1 MMNRIL
7 ILSKTLAPA
16 FLSGLMIGTSYIP
29 YWPWAL
35 AFCYLPLWWD
45 ITRDPKATNLKLL
58 FFKAWITQTVL
69 TLIGFYWISFV
80 AHEFGFLPKPAA
92 YFVLFIFSALSY
104 LYIPVSATLALWIS
118 QKWQL
123 QRWTT
128 YLLLPLLLGLL
139 EQVWPVI
146 FKWHLGY
153 TLLYA
158 QLPAFQLADYIGFQ
172 GFSLLILVSQGVFL
186 IILRTP
192 YSVLKKVSLASLVL
206 IAWLLINLLG
216 QARAQHIAKLPS
228 DTITF
233 GLVQANIG
241 NLEKYLA
248 DQGRG
253 YQKAII
259 DKYFNLSVALKKR
272 AQDLEFIIWPE
283 AAIPEF
289 LDEVHQDRKY
299 SAYFHQRLKEL
310 QVPLI
315 TGAYSSD
322 PLLQIPRRDFNAL
335 FTFDEQGLWTSPP
348 YRKTH
353 LLIFGEYLPFSETFP
368 ILKKYNPAG
377 SGFSKGNGPQVMHIG
392 EHKFGAQLCYESL
405 DPFFSTRLKQLGA
418 DFILNVTNDSWF
430 GPTSEPI
437 QHMYMTLAR
446 AIETRLPLI
455 RATNTGIS
463 IAIDNL
469 GQMTKPSPQG
479 QEWIESL
486 NLKIYRLSQ
495 ETFYTQWGIW
505 LPWINLLVI
514 IFLIR
519 IGRLCKP

>member
-7 ILSKTLAPA
+7 LLSKTLAPA

-29 YWPWAL
+29 FWPWAL
-35 AFCYLPLWWD
+35 AFCYIPLWWD
-45 ITRDPKATNLKLL
+45 ITQPNNPTRLSIIFLKG
-58 FFKAWITQTVL
+58 WITQTLL

-92 YFVLFIFSALSY
+92 YLVLVLFSALSY
-104 LYIPVSATLALWIS
+104 LYIPASVTLTIWIS
-118 QKWQL
+118 RKWRL
-123 QRWTT
+123 SNTTT

-153 TLLYA
+153 TFLYA
-158 QLPAFQLADYIGFQ
+158 KLPVFQLAEYIGFQ
-172 GFSLLILVSQGVFL
+172 GLSLLVLMTQGLILILLRSPFSSFKKIGFAGL
-186 IILRTP
+186 IGATWI
-192 YSVLKKVSLASLVL
+192 VL
-206 IAWLLINLLG
+206 NLLG
-216 QARAQHIAKLPS
+216 QVRAQHISQLPF
-228 DTITF
+228 DTVNF
-233 GLVQANIG
+233 GFVQANIG

-259 DKYFNLSVALKKR
+259 DKYFDLSFALKK
-272 AQDLEFIIWPE
+272 QTDKLEFIIWPE

-299 SAYFHQRLKEL
+299 SAYFHDRLKEL
-310 QVPLI
+310 KVPLI

-322 PLLQIPRRDFNAL
+322 PMMQIPRRDFNAL
-335 FTFDEQGLWTSPP
+335 FTFDEFGQWTSPA

-377 SGFSKGNGPQVMHIG
+377 SGFSKGNGPQLMFIG
-392 EHKFGAQLCYESL
+392 DYRFGAQLCYESL
-405 DPFFSTRLKQLGA
+405 DPFFSTQLKKLGA

-437 QHMYMTLAR
+437 QHLYMTLAR
-446 AIETRLPLI
+446 GIETRLPLI
-455 RATNTGIS
+455 RSTNTGIS
-463 IAIDNL
+463 LAMDNL
-469 GQMTKPSPQG
+469 GQMTNPSPQG
-479 QEWIESL
+479 QEWIEATQ
-486 NLKIYRLSQ
+486 LKIYRLRS

-505 LPWINLLVI
+505 LVWLNLLVI
-514 IFLIR
+514 VFLIR
-519 IGRLCKP
+519 LGRTCKH

>member
-1 MMNRIL
+1 MMKRIQ

-16 FLSGLMIGTSYIP
+16 FLSGLLIGTSYIP
-29 YWPWAL
+29 FWPWAI

-45 ITRDPKATNLKLL
+45 LTQTDKPQSLKTI
-58 FFKAWITQTVL
+58 FFKAWITQVVL

-92 YFVLFIFSALSY
+92 YFVLFLFSAISY
-104 LYIPVSATLALWIS
+104 LYLPVSATLTLWIS
-118 QKWQL
+118 RKWL
-123 QRWTT
+123 LSSWST
-128 YLLLPLLLGLL
+128 YLLLPLSLGFL

-158 QLPAFQLADYIGFQ
+158 QLPAFQLADTIGFQ
-172 GFSLLILVSQGVFL
+172 GLSLVILISQGLFL
-186 IILRTP
+186 LILRTP
-192 YSVLKKVSLASLVL
+192 ISVLKKAGLTSVVL
-206 IAWLLINLLG
+206 LTWLSFNLLG
-216 QARAQHIAKLPS
+216 QIRAQHISQLPH
-228 DTITF
+228 DWLKF
-233 GLVQANIG
+233 GIVQANIG

-259 DKYFNLSVALKKR
+259 DKYFSLSMALKKK
-272 AQDLEFIIWPE
+272 ASDLEFIIWPE

-289 LDEVHQDRKY
+289 LDEAHQDRKY
-299 SAYFHQRLKEL
+299 SAYFHERLKDL
-310 QVPLI
+310 KVPLI

-335 FTFDEQGLWTSPP
+335 FTFDENGLWTSPP

-353 LLIFGEYLPFSETFP
+353 LLIFGEYLPMSETFP
-368 ILKKYNPAG
+368 QLKKYNPAG
-377 SGFSKGNGPQVMHIG
+377 SGFSRGNGPQVLFVG

-418 DFILNVTNDSWF
+418 DFIINVTNDSWF

-437 QHMYMTLAR
+437 QHLYMTLAR

-463 IAIDNL
+463 LAVDNL

-486 NLKIYRLSQ
+486 QLKIYRLSS

-505 LPWINLLVI
+505 LPWINLLLI